1 MRAQADPPLAPG
13 RMKGPSDPLSPQDLQ
28 TLIRTGIPL
37 ANFMQLSV
45 LDVRPDGVDLSAP
58 LEPNLNVHGTLF
70 GGSGAAMAL
79 VAAWSLAHTRL
90 HSEGCEVP
98 LVVVKQGMQYFK
110 PVRSTV
116 LARARFAQGQGWAPF
131 VQALEQGQRARLG
144 VVVELA
150 PEPHPDEVAA
160 RLEATF
166 AAAAAPGDPSRPQ
179 GTSGIN
185 SHRPRSA
192 SQP

>member
-1 MRAQADPPLAPG
+1 M
-13 RMKGPSDPLSPQDLQ
+13 SPQDLQ
-28 TLIRTGIPL
+28 NLIRTGIPV

-45 LDVRPDGVDLSAP
+45 LDVRRDGVDLSAP
-58 LEPNLNVHGTLF
+58 LAPNLNVHGTLF

-90 HSEGCEVP
+90 HDEGREVP

-116 LARARFAQGQGWAPF
+116 LARARFAQGQGWASF
-131 VQALEQGQRARLG
+131 IQALEHGQRARLG

-150 PEPHPDEVAA
+150 PESKPEEVAA

-166 AAAAAPGDPSRPQ
+166 AAVLS
-179 GTSGIN
+179 
-185 SHRPRSA
+185 
-192 SQP
+192 